1 MVERPIA
8 RGSPASSPVRPR
20 VTSLALL
27 AREGEGGEDVLS
39 GVHDEVP
46 LAVHLPRVGVIV
58 TRDEDVL
65 LRALDQVPPAVLLPQ
80 EHHRDLVHQV
90 INITSEILHDI
101 HT

>member
-8 RGSPASSPVRPR
+8 RGSLASSPVRPR

-27 AREGEGGEDVLS
+27 AREGEGDEDVLS

-46 LAVHLPRVGVIV
+46 LVVHLPRVGVIV

-65 LRALDQVPPAVLLPQ
+65 HRALDQVPPAVLLPQ

-90 INITSEILHDI
+90 INITSVILHDI

>member
-1 MVERPIA
+1 M
-8 RGSPASSPVRPR
+8 
-20 VTSLALL
+20 
-27 AREGEGGEDVLS
+27 
-39 GVHDEVP
+39 
-46 LAVHLPRVGVIV
+46 IV

>member
-1 MVERPIA
+1 MSSP
-8 RGSPASSPVRPR
+8 GSRPVRPL
-20 VTSLALL
+20 VTSLAPL
-27 AREGEGGEDVLS
+27 AREGEGDEDVLS

-46 LAVHLPRVGVIV
+46 LVVHLPRVGVIV

-65 LRALDQVPPAVLLPQ
+65 HRALDQVPPAVLLPQ

-90 INITSEILHDI
+90 INITSVILHDI

>member
-1 MVERPIA
+1 M
-8 RGSPASSPVRPR
+8 GSPGSRPVRPL
-20 VTSLALL
+20 VTSLAPL
-27 AREGEGGEDVLS
+27 AREGEGDEDVLS
-39 GVHDEVP
+39 CVHDEV
-46 LAVHLPRVGVIV
+46 LLVVLLPQEGRCNP

-65 LRALDQVPPAVLLPQ
+65 LRALDQVPPAVLLLQ